1 MKLLTLAFTIL
12 MVVLSTGICSAAG
25 ATRGEIKDMDRD
37 VYGEERIIQAIAA
50 RTTPEFGKAVAAAL
64 ESVEKHPYH
73 HLERGLRA
81 DICQKMSEYDQG
93 HYGKPPANS
102 SRVWIAEKQLALVKP
117 LWKQAWKD
125 DATVDDLIDAF
136 NRVSNAETREDKA
149 ALLADWEQ
157 KWKKARGWTQQTW
170 LKDTQ
175 HQLQRFP
182 ESLVGLSA
190 AASLVVAGEGAIQP
204 EQASH
209 IFEKDTPAEFWYE
222 DMDFY
227 AAAAYAGGLPYQMEG
242 FVLTAE
248 PDKYRRYWRW
258 WLLEALPDSL
268 ANIQRGYIGIA
279 ADWGIEP

>member
-1 MKLLTLAFTIL
+1 MKILTLAIAIL
-12 MVVLSTGICSAAG
+12 IVALSTGICSAAG
-25 ATRGEIKDMDRD
+25 ATGVDIKDMDRD

-81 DICQKMSEYDQG
+81 DILQKMSEYDQG

-102 SRVWIAEKQLALVKP
+102 SRVFLAEKQLALVKP

-125 DATVDDLIDAF
+125 DATVDNLIDTF
-136 NRVSNAETREDKA
+136 NRVANAKTREDKA
-149 ALLADWEQ
+149 ALLTDWEQ
-157 KWKKARGWTQQTW
+157 NWQKARLWTQQTW

-175 HQLQRFP
+175 HQLHRFP

-190 AASLVVAGEGAIQP
+190 AAALVVAGEGIINP

-209 IFEKDTPAEFWYE
+209 VFEKDTPAEFWYE
-222 DMDFY
+222 DMEFY
-227 AAAAYAGGLPYQMEG
+227 AVAAYAGGLPYQMEG

-268 ANIQRGYIGIA
+268 ANIQRGYIGMA
-279 ADWGIEP
+279 KDWGIEP